1 MLNSISIALLKVAY
15 AAKQAAGIP
24 LQPNHVLQML
34 NSEAVE
40 TAIMAVA
47 ICRDLGETEF
57 SANLVNNG
65 IVDAAVNVTVPAVS
79 DKDTAVANAIVNAR
93 MAIEAARPAMMA
105 AEDAMRTARRS
116 GDKAEYKRLRSIGCP
131 EMEAAQA
138 AYKDAVAA
146 SGVNPYATH
155 CFDGWH

>member
-15 AAKQAAGIP
+15 EAKQAAGIP
-24 LQPNHVLQML
+24 LQPHHVLQ
-34 NSEAVE
+34 SFDPSSIE
-40 TAIMAVA
+40 TAVMAVA

-57 SANLVNNG
+57 SANLINNG
-65 IVDAAVNVTVPAVS
+65 IVDAAVDVTVPVVS
-79 DKDTAVANAIVNAR
+79 DEDTAVAQAVVNAR

-105 AEDAMRTARRS
+105 AESKMRTARRS
-116 GDKAEYKRLRSIGCP
+116 GDRAEYKRLRDIGCP
-131 EMEAAQA
+131 EMSAAQT
-138 AYKDAVAA
+138 AYKNIVAA